1 MLLPVASTHAN
12 VVFNTK
18 PEGGEEHFLLT
29 ILSGR
34 NVTNMTTECLSVV

>member
-18 PEGGEEHFLLT
+18 PEGGEEHFLLA

-34 NVTNMTTECLSVV
+34 NVTNITTECPSVV